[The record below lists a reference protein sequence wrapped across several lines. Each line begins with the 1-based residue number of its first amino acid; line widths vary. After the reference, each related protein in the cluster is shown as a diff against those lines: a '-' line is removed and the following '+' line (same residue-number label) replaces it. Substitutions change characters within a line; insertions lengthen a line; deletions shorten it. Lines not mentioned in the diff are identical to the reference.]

1 MIASPAG
8 TGYASVMSRLVIA
21 VDGPAAAGKGT
32 LARRLGTALRLAY
45 LDTGSLYRAVAA
57 RLLEEGRDP
66 EDAVAAAEVA
76 ASLRSEELSRP
87 DLRSQRVGEAASKVS
102 AHPAVRAALL
112 NFQRR
117 FAERPPGA
125 FCGAVLD
132 GRDIGTIVCPDA
144 DVKLFV
150 TASKEARAQRRYL
163 ELLARD
169 ETTIYAHVLAEIEA
183 RDARDRDRAVAPLR
197 PAADAI
203 ILDTTN
209 LTADEAFAA
218 AMAIIKERTG
228 RSAESGCSA
237 QAENN

>member
-1 MIASPAG
+1 M
-8 TGYASVMSRLVIA
+8 
-21 VDGPAAAGKGT
+21 
-32 LARRLGTALRLAY
+32 
-45 LDTGSLYRAVAA
+45 
-57 RLLEEGRDP
+57 
-66 EDAVAAAEVA
+66 
-76 ASLRSEELSRP
+76 
-87 DLRSQRVGEAASKVS
+87 S
-102 AHPAVRAALL
+102 AHPAVRAAPEL
-112 NFQRR
+112 QRR

-218 AMAIIKERTG
+218 PMAIIKERTG
-228 RSAESGCSA
+228 RSAESVCSA